1 MTSAEEHGGIVKTA
15 LFAAFANTPYPGD
28 KNIVVDQNV
37 FDPEC
42 TEIVNAFTGM
52 KWQDVSVEM
61 VLQFKEALPLF
72 TPAAFSFY
80 LPAYMVAC
88 VDAYYDVD
96 VALDSVLFNLTPPV
110 SQSGWQ
116 WDFFQ
121 ARIENF
127 AGLQVDAIRSFLAL
141 MIEYELADWACED
154 KIPPRDRIGRAMDF
168 WAQFPG
174 KS

>member
-1 MTSAEEHGGIVKTA
+1 MKSVAENGVIVKVA
-15 LFAAFANTPYPGD
+15 LFAAFADIPYPGD
-28 KNIVVDQNV
+28 ENIVVDQNV

-42 TEIVNAFTGM
+42 TEIVSAFTGM

-110 SQSGWQ
+110 SRSGWQ

-121 ARIENF
+121 ARVKGF
-127 AGLQVDAIRSFLAL
+127 SGPQVDATRSFLTL
-141 MIEYELADWACED
+141 MNEYELADWASAG
-154 KIPPRDRIGRAMDF
+154 KVPPRERIGRAMDF

-174 KS
+174 RA